1 MSPHP
6 LGMEKTWENPT
17 LHHVWKPE
25 ELEERLNSQP
35 RHSPEFISEKVL
47 RFTIRGLYKGF
58 NFISGYNGADPDPD
72 AVAFRLL
79 LLESVAGVPPFVA
92 ASHRHFRSLRAMER
106 DNGWIHTLL
115 EEAENE
121 RMHLLT
127 FMKVFT
133 PSFFTRSLVFGGQ
146 FVFGACFITLYVTSP
161 RLAHRFV
168 GYFEETAV
176 FTYSQVIEHM
186 EAEGSKLNEAWMP
199 LPAPEI
205 AKVYWRLPEDASL
218 LDTIKQIAVDESMHR
233 DVNHTFAG
241 LAQDDPNP
249 HVTDH
254 LEDAAAYKPFESWKS
269 FEGRVMDGK
278 TLKDLGGLKSW
289 EDR

>member
-1 MSPHP
+1 MGAAAGGLKQTETLVPTMRLPLLPRSKITGLLSRGMAQAASQGSHVTAVRFRNTMSPHP

-115 EEAENE
+115 QEAENE

-133 PSFFTRSLVFGGQ
+133 PSFFTRSLVFGAQG
-146 FVFGACFITLYVTSP
+146 VFFNAFFLSYLISP
-161 RLAHRFV
+161 R
-168 GYFEETAV
+168 
-176 FTYSQVIEHM
+176 
-186 EAEGSKLNEAWMP
+186 
-199 LPAPEI
+199 
-205 AKVYWRLPEDASL
+205 
-218 LDTIKQIAVDESMHR
+218 
-233 DVNHTFAG
+233 
-241 LAQDDPNP
+241 
-249 HVTDH
+249 
-254 LEDAAAYKPFESWKS
+254 
-269 FEGRVMDGK
+269 
-278 TLKDLGGLKSW
+278 
-289 EDR
+289 